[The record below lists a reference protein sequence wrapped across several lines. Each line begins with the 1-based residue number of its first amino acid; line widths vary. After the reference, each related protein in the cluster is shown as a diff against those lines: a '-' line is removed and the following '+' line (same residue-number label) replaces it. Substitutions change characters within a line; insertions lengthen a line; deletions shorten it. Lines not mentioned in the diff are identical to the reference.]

1 MCMIP
6 GVSVTPRVHVLAA
19 DADVDAVR
27 VARLLGASLGGG
39 VRTVVLARPEL
50 VLVRGDVEALRR
62 GAWVASVAGARAVIA
77 LPIGTAALMPWWGL
91 RFHRLVFSAQPEAM
105 RWVAAGTSLGRVV
118 VIERAAEAVERA
130 NWAAIVREV
139 ASMARR
145 PAGGRAAR

>member
-1 MCMIP
+1 MIP
-6 GVSVTPRVHVLAA
+6 GVSVTPRVHVLA
-19 DADVDAVR
+19 ADVDAVR
-27 VARLLGASLGGG
+27 VARLLGASLGGD
-39 VRTVVLARPEL
+39 VRAVVLARPEL

-77 LPIGTAALMPWWGL
+77 LPIGTAALLPWWG
-91 RFHRLVFSAQPEAM
+91 RRYHRLVFSSQPEAM